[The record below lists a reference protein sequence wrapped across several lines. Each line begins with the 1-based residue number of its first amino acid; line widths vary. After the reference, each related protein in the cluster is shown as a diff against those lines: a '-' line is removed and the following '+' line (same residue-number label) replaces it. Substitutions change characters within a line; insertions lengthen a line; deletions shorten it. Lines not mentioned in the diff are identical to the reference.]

1 MQFKKLRRSDR
12 KKNNRKEDSGFVMKL
27 LAAPKHPVFTSE
39 MRAQCV
45 LCIAQDSLAG
55 RGFPSLPC
63 AGQGVSATQEIK
75 AVVSQRCYLPCLILR
90 RASNIFAWQKFSL
103 DGAGT
108 AITHHSPVT
117 SPCCLWI

>member
-55 RGFPSLPC
+55 RVSRRSPVLGRGFLPPRKSKLLS
-63 AGQGVSATQEIK
+63 VSA
-75 AVVSQRCYLPCLILR
+75 
-90 RASNIFAWQKFSL
+90 
-103 DGAGT
+103 
-108 AITHHSPVT
+108 VT
-117 SPCCLWI
+117 FPA